1 MIEGTIIKGVGGQYT
16 VDTPQGQYVCNARG
30 LFRKQ
35 KITPIVGDRVQIN
48 FAEDRGRPIP
58 GSEPAGSGTLM
69 AIMPRRNELR
79 RPKVAN
85 VDQVVVVLAVTQ
97 PPLSFALLDRYL
109 IQAEY
114 EGIEASICINKI
126 DLDDVLPAEIKD
138 IYVPIGYPVF
148 AVSANSGDGLQ
159 DLKEFFQGKT
169 TVLAGPSGVGKSSII
184 NGLIKEKKLA
194 TGPVSERIGRGKH
207 TTRHTEF
214 VPISVS
220 GYVIDTPGF
229 SSLDPPDVPLL
240 ERGSLFREFRTWLG
254 QCKFRDCL
262 HKSEQGCAIIEQIG
276 LTVDRRRYARYL
288 EWISGK

>member
-16 VDTPQGQYVCNARG
+16 VDTLQGQFTCNARG

-69 AIMPRRNELR
+69 AIMPRKNELR

-85 VDQVVVVLAVTQ
+85 VDQVVIVLAVAQ
-97 PPLSFALLDRYL
+97 PQLSFTLLDRYL

-114 EGIEASICINKI
+114 EGIEAAICINKT
-126 DLDDVLPAEIKD
+126 DLDDVLPAEIKE
-138 IYVPIGYPVF
+138 IYEAIGYPVF
-148 AVSANSGDGLQ
+148 TVSASSGAGLQ
-159 DLKEFFQGKT
+159 DIKAFLQDKT

-184 NGLIKEKKLA
+184 NGLIEERKLA
-194 TGPVSERIGRGKH
+194 TGAVSQRIGRGKH
-207 TTRHTEF
+207 TTRHAEF
-214 VPISVS
+214 VPISAS

-229 SSLDPPDVPLL
+229 SSLDPPDVPTL
-240 ERGSLFREFRTWLG
+240 EKAALFKEFRPWLG

-262 HKSEQGCAIIEQIG
+262 HKSEKGCPVREQVG
-276 LTVDRRRYARYL
+276 LTINQRRYDRYI
-288 EWISGK
+288 EWISD